1 MTRRA
6 SPTVVLSIA
15 TLSHAATVVAEPSSA
30 AATDERARV
39 ALVWIFGDDDVEN
52 PPDAGSPPSPAAN
65 MGDRPGYDP
74 IAPGYDAR
82 YTGRENRLELR
93 LSAAAPSVVP
103 RVSTA
108 AELALGIDASGFGAP
123 RDGPTGAEVRAE
135 DLGSFVEIG
144 LGLASPAASPPDSAP
159 ALRLRLYPIDG
170 DVERVGWLEALGW
183 GGATGP
189 RRESPYATA
198 RRPVRA
204 ARLSFVGSVVVAHLG
219 FKTATFLEPVP
230 NAPAI
235 EETSYGAFGSVEA
248 RPLGS
253 LELGVAGGVFE
264 HGVLDGAA
272 RGARATTA
280 GGSATIT
287 FQKGMAEPP
296 SPVSFLGHGDD
307 PFRSGTDFESGSFAL
322 GGELAALL
330 QRVADFERPGRTT
343 LAPARAFALFFA
355 ARLGPFEPSTAF
367 LVREPEFVMRN
378 VPGVF
383 PGQSTPL
390 AVEREIERTLLVSNA
405 LVPSELVRVELAFG
419 LRFPAAVMTAAVD
432 RLGQPTGATL
442 VLNDPSD
449 VTPLPAGTV
458 PVPVV
463 DVRAAFETRLSSLL
477 SAVGFIQYRR
487 DYNRTRLVAEAGE
500 LATLGFASPDR
511 YGYGLAAR
519 AAW

>member
-1 MTRRA
+1 M
-6 SPTVVLSIA
+6 
-15 TLSHAATVVAEPSSA
+15 
-30 AATDERARV
+30 
-39 ALVWIFGDDDVEN
+39 
-52 PPDAGSPPSPAAN
+52 
-65 MGDRPGYDP
+65 
-74 IAPGYDAR
+74 
-82 YTGRENRLELR
+82 
-93 LSAAAPSVVP
+93 
-103 RVSTA
+103 
-108 AELALGIDASGFGAP
+108 LALGIDASGFGAP
-123 RDGPTGAEVRAE
+123 GDGPSGTEVRAE

-144 LGLASPAASPPDSAP
+144 LALASPAATPPDPAP

-204 ARLSFVGSVVVAHLG
+204 ARLSFVGSHVAAHLG
-219 FKTATFLEPVP
+219 LKTATFIEPVP

-235 EETSYGAFGSVEA
+235 EETSYGAFGGIEA
-248 RPLGS
+248 RPVAS

-264 HGVLDGAA
+264 HGVLEGAA

-287 FQKGMAEPP
+287 FQKGMLEPP
-296 SPVSFLGHGDD
+296 SPVSFLGRGDD
-307 PFRSGTDFESGSFAL
+307 PFRAGTDFESGSFAF
-322 GGELAALL
+322 GGEVAALL

-343 LAPARAFALFFA
+343 LSPARAFACFFA
-355 ARLGPFEPSTAF
+355 ARLGLFEPTAAF
-367 LVREPEFVMRN
+367 IVRDPEFVMRN

-383 PGQSTPL
+383 PGHSTPL
-390 AVEREIERTLLVSNA
+390 ATQRELERTLLVSNA
-405 LVPSELVRVELAFG
+405 LVASELLRIELALG
-419 LRFPAAVMTAAVD
+419 LRFPAAIMSAAVD

-442 VLNDPSD
+442 VLNDPGD

-463 DVRAAFETRLSSLL
+463 DARIALETRLSTLL

-487 DYNRTRLVAEAGE
+487 DYNRTRLVADAGE

>member
-6 SPTVVLSIA
+6 PPIVVLSVA
-15 TLSHAATVVAEPSSA
+15 TLSHAAAVLAEPSSA
-30 AATDERARV
+30 PTTDERARV
-39 ALVWIFGDDDVEN
+39 ALVWIFGDDDVSN
-52 PPDAGSPPSPAAN
+52 PPDRDSLPSPAAN
-65 MGDRPGYDP
+65 IGDRPGYDS

-93 LSAAAPSVVP
+93 LAAAAPSLVP
-103 RVSTA
+103 SVSTA

-123 RDGPTGAEVRAE
+123 GDGPAGAEVRAE
-135 DLGSFVEIG
+135 DLGSSVEIG
-144 LGLASPAASPPDSAP
+144 LALGFPPDPVST
-159 ALRLRLYPIDG
+159 LRLRLYPIDG
-170 DVERVGWLEALGW
+170 DIERVGWLEALGW

-204 ARLSFVGSVVVAHLG
+204 ARLSFVGSDVEAHLG
-219 FKTATFLEPVP
+219 LKTATFFEPVP

-235 EETSYGAFGSVEA
+235 EETSYGVFGSIEA
-248 RPLGS
+248 RPVAALK
-253 LELGVAGGVFE
+253 LGVAGGMFE
-264 HGVLDGAA
+264 HGVLEGAA

-287 FQKGMAEPP
+287 FQKGMLEPP

-307 PFRSGTDFESGSFAL
+307 PFRTGTAFESGSFAL
-322 GGELAALL
+322 GGELATLL
-330 QRVADFERPGRTT
+330 QRVADFEQPGRTT
-343 LAPARAFALFFA
+343 LLPARAFALFLA
-355 ARLGPFEPSTAF
+355 ARLGPFQPSAAF
-367 LVREPEFVMRN
+367 LVRDPEFVMRN

-390 AVEREIERTLLVSNA
+390 AAQRELERTLLVSNA
-405 LVPSELVRVELAFG
+405 LVPTELLFVELALG
-419 LRFPAAVMTAAVD
+419 LRFPAAIMTAAVD

-442 VLNDPSD
+442 VLNDPGD
-449 VTPLPAGTV
+449 VTALPANTV

-463 DVRAAFETRLSSLL
+463 DVRAALEAQLSSLL

-500 LATLGFASPDR
+500 LATIGFATPDR
-511 YGYGLAAR
+511 FGYGLAAR